1 MSKSRK
7 VGDGVLYL
15 DDAGNLCRA
24 DTWVDADG
32 VTTTV
37 SVIVEMKS
45 QIDGQDSSM
54 DESVNS

>member
-7 VGDGVLYL
+7 VGDGVMYL

-37 SVIVEMKS
+37 SVIIEASS
-45 QIDGQDSSM
+45 QIDSQDSAM

>member
-37 SVIVEMKS
+37 SVIVEFES